1 MALTP
6 ADIEKKTF
14 STALRGYDLDE
25 VDDFL
30 DEVVVALKAME
41 TDLTEARARV
51 AELEKDPGAPPTA
64 VPPPPQP
71 VPAAAPTVDESAV
84 GRALIA
90 AQQAAD
96 RIMDDART
104 DADRTL
110 KESRSEA
117 EQILESARSEAD
129 TFNRER
135 DEKKAEVEA
144 EMAQMTSLVA
154 GVRTKLAVLATTV
167 ADKLDEMDAVVT
179 GAEVSGDDEAIVEG
193 DVDEPVLDA
202 AVDEEIAPEAVDDTQ
217 VGEDDGQAAE
227 DGIDAMD
234 DNAAG
239 DEGAAD
245 EDAVAEDQDAGDEG
259 AAEDDVADVDVTE
272 EDADA
277 ADDVSP
283 GSAEIEGLDETADG
297 EGHEV

>member
-71 VPAAAPTVDESAV
+71 VAPAAPAVDESAV

-179 GAEVSGDDEAIVEG
+179 GAEVSGDDEAIAEG
-193 DVDEPVLDA
+193 DGDEPALDA
-202 AVDEEIAPEAVDDTQ
+202 AVDEEIAPEAVDDTE
-217 VGEDDGQAAE
+217 VGDNDDQ
-227 DGIDAMD
+227 
-234 DNAAG
+234 
-239 DEGAAD
+239 
-245 EDAVAEDQDAGDEG
+245 VAEDAGEVMDDDADDGNAADDDADG
-259 AAEDDVADVDVTE
+259 AAEDDDTDAEVTVEDV
-272 EDADA
+272 DA
-277 ADDVSP
+277 ADDESP

-297 EGHEV
+297 EGHEA